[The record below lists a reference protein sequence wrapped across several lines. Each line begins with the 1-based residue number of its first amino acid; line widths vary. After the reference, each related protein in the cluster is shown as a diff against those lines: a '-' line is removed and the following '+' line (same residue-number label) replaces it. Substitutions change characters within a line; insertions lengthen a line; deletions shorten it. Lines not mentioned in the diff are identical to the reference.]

1 MVLPYVERVLWDVA
15 QVDATLLR
23 FPRPIDEIIT
33 FCYPLAIQE
42 VAALDAKRAHAEISK
57 LGGVSADPPDHN
69 HKLAGYLFM
78 RDDAGVILV
87 EGRDSGEGRKRFTKA
102 HELGHFVL
110 QVLQKREERA
120 ATPDLFAPH
129 QATRRFFRSEC
140 TSEDLTRLGP
150 TSREDWLAEARANY
164 FAAELL
170 MPADEITVQLRQV
183 AGLRVPPSGEELIA
197 TLSRHFD
204 VSRAAMEVRLGD
216 LQAIPA
222 GSSQGN
228 LC

>member
-1 MVLPYVERVLWDVA
+1 VVLPYVERVLWDVA

-57 LGGVSADPPDHN
+57 LGGVSADPPGHN

-87 EGRDSGEGRKRFTKA
+87 EGRESGEGRKRFTKA

-120 ATPDLFAPH
+120 ATPDLFARH

-150 TSREDWLAEARANY
+150 TSRDDWLAEARANY

>member
-1 MVLPYVERVLWDVA
+1 MPHVERVSRDA
-15 QVDATLLR
+15 ARVDATLLR
-23 FPRPIDEIIT
+23 FPRSIDEIIT

-42 VAALDAKRAHAEISK
+42 VAGLDAKRAHAEISK

-120 ATPDLFAPH
+120 TPDLFAPH
-129 QATRRFFRSEC
+129 HATRRFFRSEC
-140 TSEDLTRLGP
+140 TSEDLTRVGP
-150 TSREDWLAEARANY
+150 TSREDWLAEVRANY

-183 AGLRVPPSGEELIA
+183 AGLGARPSGEELIA

-204 VSRAAMEVRLGD
+204 VSRAAMEVRLAD